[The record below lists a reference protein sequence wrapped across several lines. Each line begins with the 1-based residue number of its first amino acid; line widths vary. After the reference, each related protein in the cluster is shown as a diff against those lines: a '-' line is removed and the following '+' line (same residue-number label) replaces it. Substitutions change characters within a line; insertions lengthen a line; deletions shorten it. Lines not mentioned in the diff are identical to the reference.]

1 MTRDPLLWENPAFL
15 TRVDEWVLSG
25 RPDQNSI
32 DWNIEPWILTFPE
45 HRDFLQDLH
54 LKHLGFLNRDIVK
67 RTVQGESEES
77 KYVEGFLA
85 VMIWGYASD
94 YRGPYKTKQILSQ
107 DNARSLIERAY
118 LALLS
123 DDIAG
128 AYSALVTNGPKYL
141 GPAFASK
148 YLYFASQK
156 SVTPVPLI
164 LDSQVAEGLARWGN
178 TLYNS
183 ITASAKDYLNY
194 LDYMRIAAEKIGL
207 SEEDLEFLIF
217 SENAK
222 LKGNQSWANR
232 PSGVYITVSE
242 TRAWAFLLASEILL
256 RDPNLVAYYS
266 QPGGGQYDCISIR
279 ELEKRTGLEA
289 DFNIRGSIHFFEP
302 HAYNYSWESLVSRGV
317 SGMCEMLAEVYEWD
331 HTVNLE
337 KASTW
342 AKSFR
347 SMARFAIISASDVRT
362 KYECLTVD
370 NSAYG
375 LSVDTSIFEQFP
387 AADDARKNHPNL
399 LQLPKET
406 WFWKVVT
413 KDEVVGLID
422 TFSGLHYFKAEEV
435 EDLNWPN

>member
-1 MTRDPLLWENPAFL
+1 VTRDLLLWENPAFL
-15 TRVDEWVLSG
+15 TRVDEWVLNG

-32 DWNIEPWILTFPE
+32 DWNIEPWLAAFPE
-45 HRDFLQDLH
+45 HKDFLQDLH

-67 RTVQGESEES
+67 QTVQGESEEF
-77 KYVEGFLA
+77 KYIEGFLA

-107 DNARSLIERAY
+107 DNALSSIKKAST
-118 LALLS
+118 ALLS
-123 DDIAG
+123 GDVTG

-148 YLYFASQK
+148 YIYFASQK
-156 SVTPVPLI
+156 SVKPVSLI

-194 LDYMRIAAEKIGL
+194 LDYMKLAAEKIGI
-207 SEEDLEFLIF
+207 SEENLEFLVF

-232 PSGVYITVSE
+232 PSGAYVSVAE

-256 RDPNLVAYYS
+256 RDPNLVVYYS

-279 ELEKRTGLEA
+279 ELEKRTGFKA

-302 HAYNYSWESLVSRGV
+302 YANQYSWESLVSRGV
-317 SGMCEMLAEVYEWD
+317 SGMCEMLAGIYGWD
-331 HTVNLE
+331 HSVNLE

-347 SMARFAIISASDVRT
+347 YMARFAIISASDVRT
-362 KYECLTVD
+362 RYECLVVD

-375 LSVDTSIFEQFP
+375 LSVESDILKQFP
-387 AADDARKNHPNL
+387 DASEASRNYPNL
-399 LQLPKET
+399 LQLPKEA
-406 WFWKVVT
+406 WFWKVVA
-413 KDEVVGLID
+413 KDEMVGLID
-422 TFSGLHYFKAEEV
+422 IFGGRHYFKTEEAT
-435 EDLNWPN
+435 DLNWPN